1 MGGLG
6 GIRVVMFGR
15 WVVWD
20 GVGLVLG
27 GTFCWFTVV
36 RTGFV
41 ESKGLGWYSVG
52 LGNKWV
58 VWVVSVWFGV
68 VCGLGYYLASV
79 GDIGLVCGVK
89 RFGVVLGRF
98 SW

>member
-6 GIRVVMFGR
+6 GIGVVMFGR
-15 WVVWD
+15 WVVWV

-36 RTGFV
+36 RTGLV
-41 ESKGLGWYSVG
+41 ESKGWYWVG

-68 VCGLGYYLASV
+68 V
-79 GDIGLVCGVK
+79 
-89 RFGVVLGRF
+89 FG
-98 SW
+98 